1 MSSRLPHTSAR
12 RAPENLAILLR
23 EPFRAGNVLLHRRF
37 AERGHPE
44 IRPAHGEVMQFL
56 DDGGT
61 RVSVL
66 AERAQMAKQSMAE
79 LVLHLEQLGYVERVP
94 DPSDRRA
101 KLVRAT
107 RLGRELYAIAREVV
121 AEIEADWTR
130 SLGKA
135 KMTQLRRLL
144 VELNAVLDLDSPH
157 G

>member
-1 MSSRLPHTSAR
+1 MSSRLPDTSAR

-23 EPFRAGNVLLHRRF
+23 EPFRIGSELLHVRL
-37 AERGHPE
+37 AERGHPDV
-44 IRPAHGEVMQFL
+44 RPPHGNVFQFL

-66 AERAQMAKQSMAE
+66 AQRAQITKQSMAE
-79 LVLHLEQLGYVERVP
+79 LVAHLERHGYVERVP

-107 RLGRELYAIAREVV
+107 ARGSEVYAIARDVV

-130 SLGKA
+130 QLGKA
-135 KMTQLRRLL
+135 KMRQLHELL
-144 VELNAVLDLDSPH
+144 IELNEAL
-157 G
+157 